1 MFKAFG
7 DSRRSIVL
15 LLALATIACWPPAA
29 QAQEG
34 PPPRLPPGPQPPPG
48 PTQGPFGAIAS
59 ENYLVSSSANEH
71 GSYLW
76 IVAPIQ
82 HVVVLC
88 EKLDAAKD
96 FTCTMKRL
104 P

>member
-1 MFKAFG
+1 MYKALGLGSLRIF
-7 DSRRSIVL
+7 L
-15 LLALATIACWPPAA
+15 LLALASTACLPASA
-29 QAQEG
+29 QSPE

-48 PTQGPFGAIAS
+48 PAPTPFGAIAT
-59 ENYLVSSSANEH
+59 ENYLVSSSANAQ

-82 HVVVLC
+82 HVVILC
-88 EKLDAAKD
+88 EKHDSAKD
-96 FTCTMKRL
+96 FTCNMKRL

>member
-1 MFKAFG
+1 MLKALG
-7 DSRRSIVL
+7 YRSSHVAL
-15 LLALATIACWPPAA
+15 LVALAFIGCLPALA
-29 QAQEG
+29 QNPEL
-34 PPPRLPPGPQPPPG
+34 PPRLPPGPQPPPG
-48 PTQGPFGAIAS
+48 PTPGPFGAIAS

-82 HVVVLC
+82 HVVILC
-88 EKLDAAKD
+88 EKPDTAKD
-96 FTCTMKRL
+96 FTCNMKRL

>member
-1 MFKAFG
+1 MLKALG
-7 DSRRSIVL
+7 HRRLRAFL
-15 LLALATIACWPPAA
+15 LLALAFTASLPAA
-29 QAQEG
+29 AQSPG
-34 PPPRLPPGPQPPPG
+34 PPPQLPPGPQPIPG
-48 PTQGPFGAIAS
+48 PAPTPFGAIAA

-82 HVVVLC
+82 HIVILC
-88 EKLDAAKD
+88 QKPEPTKD
-96 FTCTMKRL
+96 FSCSMKRL